1 MSRMIDADALRE
13 QLVWCKEQ
21 AGRFDTYW
29 DDVIERLDSLPT
41 IDAVPVVRCKDC
53 IYRNDTEK
61 GKALM
66 WLPCEEVR
74 KGDNWYCAEG
84 ERVSNDA

>member
-1 MSRMIDADALRE
+1 MSRLIDADALRE

-21 AGRFDTYW
+21 AGRFVTYW

>member
-29 DDVIERLDSLPT
+29 DDVIERVDSLPT

-66 WLPCEEVR
+66 WLPCEEMR

>member
-66 WLPCEEVR
+66 WLPCEEIR

-84 ERVSNDA
+84 ERRDDNV

>member
-41 IDAVPVVRCKDC
+41 IDAVPVVRCKEC

-84 ERVSNDA
+84 ERKCEDA